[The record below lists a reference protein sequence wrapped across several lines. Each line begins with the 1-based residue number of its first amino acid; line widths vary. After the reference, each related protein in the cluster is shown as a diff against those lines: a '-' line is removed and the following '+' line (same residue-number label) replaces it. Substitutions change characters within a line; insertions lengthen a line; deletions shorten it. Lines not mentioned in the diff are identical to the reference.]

1 MKIFKLN
8 NIWFT
13 NSKYKDNI
21 KKLINSNKASD
32 ASYNINKN
40 TNSYYTYNIPEEV
53 INSVSYFSKVISNL
67 QKQKPYD
74 TNIMLN
80 QMKRLEVSLVLHNII
95 SPKEAN
101 IVFNKRVGL

>member
-21 KKLINSNKASD
+21 KKIINTNKDSNV
-32 ASYNINKN
+32 SYSINKN
-40 TNSYYTYNIPEEV
+40 TNCYYTYNIPEEV
-53 INSVSYFSKVISNL
+53 INSISYFSKVISNL

-74 TNIMLN
+74 TNMMLN
-80 QMKRLEVSLVLHNII
+80 QMRVLPFSRFNYKICTKII
-95 SPKEAN
+95 
-101 IVFNKRVGL
+101 L